1 MLLLKEAFFLSKN
14 LNYNVLEQKCCKL
27 TTNEKHSK
35 MASILDFLDSDTGK
49 DFVQK
54 SSKEVNES
62 PEKVKSALGMALPM
76 LLGAMKK
83 NSQSE
88 DGKENLNQAL
98 EDEKHNG
105 SILDKLKSGDLS
117 SILNEGSGVLGHVF
131 GGKQNQI
138 SEAVSAAI
146 GMDSSKVTKL
156 LKMAAPV
163 VMGILG
169 KQKRKDNVGKSGI
182 SDLLGSVMGSN
193 SSHDQSLL
201 ETFMDS
207 DSAGNV
213 AKDVAGKLFGGKD
226 KDKGIGG
233 FFKG

>member
-1 MLLLKEAFFLSKN
+1 
-14 LNYNVLEQKCCKL
+14 
-27 TTNEKHSK
+27 

-49 DFVQK
+49 QFIQK
-54 SSKEVNES
+54 SSKEVDES

-88 DGKENLNQAL
+88 EGKASLNKAL
-98 EDEKHNG
+98 EDEKHDG
-105 SILDKLKSGDLS
+105 SVLDSLKSGNIS
-117 SILNEGSGVLGHVF
+117 SLLGEGSGVLNHIF
-131 GGKQNQI
+131 GGKQGTI
-138 SEAVSAAI
+138 AEGVSSAVGI
-146 GMDSSKVTKL
+146 DSSKVTKL
-156 LKMAAPV
+156 LQMAAPV

-169 KQKRKDNVGKSGI
+169 KQKRKDKVEKGGI
-182 SDLLGSVMGSN
+182 SDLLGSVLGTN

-201 ETFMDS
+201 ETLM
-207 DSAGNV
+207 DSAGEGSI

-226 KDKGIGG
+226 KLKGLGS

>member
-1 MLLLKEAFFLSKN
+1 
-14 LNYNVLEQKCCKL
+14 
-27 TTNEKHSK
+27 

-49 DFVQK
+49 QFIQK
-54 SSKEVNES
+54 SSKEVDES

-88 DGKENLNQAL
+88 EGKENLNKAL

-105 SILDKLKSGDLS
+105 SVLDNLKSGNISAFLG
-117 SILNEGSGVLGHVF
+117 EGSGVLKHIF
-131 GGKQNQI
+131 GGKQGQI
-138 SEAVSAAI
+138 AEGVSSAV
-146 GMDSSKVTKL
+146 GMDSSKVSKL
-156 LKMAAPV
+156 LQMAAPV

-169 KQKRKDNVGKSGI
+169 QQKRKDQVGKGGI
-182 SDLLGSVMGSN
+182 SDLLGSLMGSN

-201 ETFMDS
+201 ETFMDA
-207 DSAGNV
+207 DGEGNI

-226 KDKGIGG
+226 KSKGLGS

>member
-1 MLLLKEAFFLSKN
+1 
-14 LNYNVLEQKCCKL
+14 
-27 TTNEKHSK
+27 
-35 MASILDFLDSDTGK
+35 MASILDFLDSETGK
-49 DFVQK
+49 QFVQK

-83 NSQSE
+83 NTTSE
-88 DGKENLNQAL
+88 EGKKNLNTAL

-105 SILDKLKSGDLS
+105 SVLDSLKSGNLS
-117 SILNEGSGVLGHVF
+117 SLLGEGPGILGHIF
-131 GGKQNQI
+131 GGKQQQI
-138 SEAVSAAI
+138 SEGVSSAV
-146 GMDSSKVTKL
+146 GMDSSKVMKL
-156 LKMAAPV
+156 LQMAAPV
-163 VMGILG
+163 IMGILG
-169 KQKRKDNVGKSGI
+169 KQKRKDQVGQGGI
-182 SDLLGSVMGSN
+182 SELIGSVMGSN

-226 KDKGIGG
+226 KSKGLGN

>member
-1 MLLLKEAFFLSKN
+1 
-14 LNYNVLEQKCCKL
+14 
-27 TTNEKHSK
+27 

-49 DFVQK
+49 DFVRK

-83 NSQSE
+83 NTQTE
-88 DGKENLNQAL
+88 QGKENLNKAL
-98 EDEKHNG
+98 EDDKHNG
-105 SILDKLKSGDLS
+105 SVLDNLKSGNIS
-117 SILNEGSGVLGHVF
+117 SLPGEGSGVLGHIF

-138 SEAVSAAI
+138 TEAVSSAI
-146 GMDSSKVTKL
+146 GMDSSKVAKL

-182 SDLLGSVMGSN
+182 SDLVGSLMGSN

-201 ETFMDS
+201 ETFMDA
-207 DSAGNV
+207 DNPGNV

-226 KDKGIGG
+226 KPGGIGG